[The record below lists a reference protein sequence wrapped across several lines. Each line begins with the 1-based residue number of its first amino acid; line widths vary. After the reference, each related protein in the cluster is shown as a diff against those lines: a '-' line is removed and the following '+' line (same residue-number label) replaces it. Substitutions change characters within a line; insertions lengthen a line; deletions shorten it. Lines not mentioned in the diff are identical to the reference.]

1 MPTHRWWWQVIKYKS
16 EVKMNRTYQMCVRNG
31 MKRLFLVFLLTQGL
45 QAQAQIVIA
54 GDVYGG
60 GKQGAVG
67 LANAKVNA
75 ETASQV
81 ELTTDTP
88 QDISSVTVYGG
99 SMRSIFGGGENGRT
113 FGNTSV
119 TVIDGYVG
127 SYQYRNTI
135 LGGIYGGGEGASADV
150 FGNSRVTIAGG
161 EILQKVYGGGK
172 QADLMGNT
180 TVTLRGGNI
189 HGRIFGGACMADVY
203 GNAYVHV
210 DGLHLADHLIADA
223 IYGGNDIS
231 GTICRVLPENCKWTW
246 LNTLTVPIPHKEG
259 SDSLDIK
266 TIDNTYN
273 AFVRMTPEV
282 QAAKE
287 ADQKHIFIGQVFGGG
302 YGDTQRYIYNEST
315 HQVVLK
321 KWNPTT
327 QQYDMPEGEDL
338 AAHTYPYTVR
348 PEIAKTYLQIGGGT
362 IAFLYGGGNDVTVT
376 KAVDICI
383 NNPSAVTTSI
393 KHTQWGA
400 FNEANG
406 YEVIT
411 QTRIDSMGINSLA
424 SHYDSDSYQFA
435 RVFGGNNKAPMA
447 IRPTWHLKKG
457 LIRDIYSGGNK
468 GAMTHPNGI
477 MLAIKSADMT
487 IGTVYGGC
495 RMADVNPS
503 KRSISEEEIEG
514 VYFPEGYA
522 ARVYITAGN
531 IHDVYGGNDI
541 SGTVYGGSAVGI
553 HSTISGDVYGG
564 GNGSYPYTDNRD
576 LSGTLE
582 YGDYFYE
589 IPDGKTSVA
598 ALDEFRPH
606 AEAVSIRLSGTETK
620 HVEIGGSIFCGGN
633 SATLRST
640 TGTAK
645 AQLKVGS
652 YVYAD
657 NVFLGS
663 NGANMVAPSLLKQY
677 KEGITLH
684 GVHYD
689 LTTGTNKIDLT
700 NKTQFA
706 RYMDGCALDGVMP
719 SVAFDAK
726 ANRDPEDYVP
736 YSTYFGS
743 IYCGGNVGSMRF
755 NGLTTI
761 DIADKIIVYN
771 KVVGGCN
778 NAYVPASD
786 YNALYE
792 GGLIGSAATNGD
804 KLKLN
809 LSGLKIQPK
818 RWKMKT
824 VDGNRVYDLDE
835 NGNRQLE
842 WNTFIGDTEVQVVK
856 NAPTGAASDEDRNRR
871 FKGGNIYGGC
881 YNSGHVEGNVIINL
895 NASIIDQDIVF
906 DEIAYTEGEPLLYND
921 NYTITA
927 RHSGVILD
935 RQGMDVLG
943 AALNVFGGGKGKDT
957 EIWGST
963 TINLN
968 RGYTFQIFGGSEEG
982 AIGKKKK
989 DGNGNPVLDGS
1000 NYVYEYDAKY
1010 STYVNLVDD
1019 DDRPGVA
1026 RGASGDSGDL
1036 AEAEFIYGGGFE
1048 GLVAGDTHINLGNG
1062 RIFNSFAGSCNADIL
1077 GHTETYIG
1085 TDGGFPWVRD
1095 HVYGGNDLGGKILG
1109 SADFSAQVSEVAG
1122 NMVHKNNAT
1131 NVLTASTYVEY
1142 HQGRVDRIFGGCYGD
1157 YDYVSEYAG
1166 YTPPFFDNAFVNFKP
1181 VSNSNNKTKAIFGAG
1196 QGHSQM
1202 ISGANMQNR
1211 SYVLIDIA
1219 GTSNHFKEMDV
1230 FGSGAFVGLGMGVEA
1245 DVAGDAETADQASA
1259 IIDLVRG
1266 QINAAYG
1273 GSYEEGITRRSVIN
1287 VPDGSTI
1294 KLNKIFGGA
1303 YGVHNNTDPC
1313 DVVEAIVNYHS
1324 EDASVSTIYGGNNS
1338 FRRTI
1343 HGTVNVT
1350 VPVWSDKASGYQA
1363 TVYGAGF
1370 GENTWSEYT
1379 EVNLENGAAVWEVYG
1394 GGENGR
1400 VLNQKSVAKYATA
1413 YQTAT
1418 GETLWNGL
1426 TSGYPDLA
1434 DDPLVKP
1441 NAKGERYN
1449 TNVRIKEGAVVG
1461 SYAYGGG
1468 LGNSNIPLSGDVC
1481 GTTYIEL
1488 LGGLVNKDL
1497 YAAGT
1502 TGSVYDYYGVKE
1514 GFIASSNAYIEG
1526 GTARNVYGGGWK
1538 GSVGYHP
1545 GDITA
1550 TYANDVLGE
1559 THVII
1564 GKTDGTNYIHG
1575 IPAIER
1581 NAYGGG
1587 EGGAVFGTANITL
1600 NKGYIGYR
1608 YFATEPADAATYAVI
1623 ADGGGYY
1630 QEKIDDETNEEERN
1644 TLYRSGSIY
1653 GGGYIDNS
1661 SVDITNVLMY
1671 GGHVRNAL
1679 FGGGEIAAIGRGVIN
1694 ASGEDNSIRELQGIY
1709 RAGKTHVTLYDG
1721 HVHRNVFGGGRGYDY
1736 KDNYGNLYSEGYV
1749 FGQTEVNIFGGEVG
1763 TLKEVTLGNG
1773 NVFGGGDIGY
1783 VYSAYEYDE
1792 DGVKKVGRG
1801 IKSGTR
1807 YTTGDEGY
1815 YYKYQGGAFVLE
1827 SSEKVPTEDCKV
1839 LVEPHCKVTA
1849 AVTIHG
1855 HSYAVG
1861 DYVPT
1866 AELHYLK
1873 NKNDDSALWGCLDAK
1888 GVIIHN
1894 AVFAGGNTSAGSSR
1908 AYANA
1913 TSVFG
1918 NATASIHDVYH
1929 RDLITLGTE
1938 HTGGLYGDGNLT
1950 FVDGYRG
1957 LNITNYGTDYY
1968 TFPDNEK
1975 EITLEQYNALEPR
1988 EKDYYEL
1995 RYICVKECTDKDGT
2009 TYHAADPSNPNS
2021 RASTLNRDDLLTLF
2035 IKDDGTSIVGSD
2047 SHPIID
2053 IDEETAVKTIN
2064 EDYWKQNGVCTIYAG
2079 RIMNTIQ
2086 RADFCGVFGSRMVM
2100 QGAQDRVPEIVDYTN
2115 YTLNRVR
2122 EVSLNQQRSVI
2133 DTDLAKS
2140 GTGEYDYTDLKKA
2153 VHGNYF
2159 GIYNIVNYL
2168 GALTSDVH
2176 FRETEDIRRT
2186 DNNTNEIYQADGK
2199 TYYQWKAAHK
2209 NDRTRNNG
2217 SSFNKVALA
2226 SGVYLEL
2233 TTEQSTGS
2241 DINQKDWG
2249 LITGVIEL
2257 DLINVQTGIGGGFV
2271 YAKNVHGKQT
2281 YSPKQH
2287 STLTALN
2294 ADAITR
2300 KDYTYDNTDLKEW
2313 ETSGNFVHSTQTII
2327 DDCYNVS
2334 GKYSGS
2340 DAVPA
2345 HYWYI
2350 QGQVY
2355 VYDQY
2360 ISAYTGAPN
2369 AYSETVDIPL
2379 TITAASHGTM
2389 KLLNVKPNKYAYY
2402 KSSGVK
2408 LQQGEKMVINDIT
2421 YEPNTPISYW
2431 DWTLLSKSEK
2441 NLFVD
2446 ETYVSIADCKI
2457 GETVYPAGTVLLP
2470 DEYNEK
2476 KNTSVHHVE
2485 KNQDVPFTEVFRP
2498 SNNLGHETGYIL
2510 TYKVN
2515 NPTEW
2520 NTWYTEQ
2527 NDNANDS
2534 NKAREKNQ
2542 TGGSGYE
2549 DGPTYHLTGA
2559 AKVLGQ
2565 REYEE
2570 GNLISTDVY
2579 DTYKAIYDD
2588 PDKRSAI
2595 PGGQATFER
2604 AWLVTKKIDIT
2615 SGGSTTHLNPG
2626 NAVSATQASTLDE
2639 NSVAE
2644 AYICTSTIQFSTTE
2658 FIYLNAKM
2666 TAAEKTAYK
2675 TKYPAFA
2682 SVIDEC
2688 VVPAYYC
2695 TSDGLYGGNYYE
2707 AGKNYRG
2714 LAAWCSMSETDRDN
2728 FTFNYDALDLLID
2741 ETYGGTE
2748 GNKYQYDGATEEQ
2761 AATNAAGYSR
2771 AQELEYSATYF
2782 GDSDLTVTN
2791 PVTVKRN
2798 NETISGVTTIKKND
2812 DLLRTAFESVP
2823 NEKRHYT
2830 PLNVQTTGAYYVVKE
2845 PLLVGNT
2852 PYAVG
2857 ATITLEVYNTLTD
2870 AEKAR
2875 VTRLN
2880 FTSTGTY
2887 YYCREA
2893 YTVGENG
2900 EGVAVTAAEGVTGGE
2915 ATPTG
2920 SNVPVG
2926 LVITSTNYNSLVN
2939 KQVQFTIHGIAPT
2952 ETSTL
2957 FVSRNSDIFDLSSE
2971 KIITVIY
2978 EYDYEEGDINYNV
2991 TPISERHIVNIHIKF
3006 KSGVPSIEDI
3016 RSPQI
3021 VIPGDYVGLRD
3032 PNVTPGAYE
3041 VTGGGWELFENESD
3055 AESHVNGVEFK
3066 PHNDALYWY
3075 QNGYLLAYYA
3085 KTYLGKT
3092 YSNHVPVSVA
3102 NYHDLKKVMDD
3113 QEHHYYVDN
3122 PGVKRPCKIYINDY
3136 SSEGQNSLDLFKS
3149 FIDMSYGNKPD
3160 ASHGDLN
3167 PHVRG
3172 GKALEFILRKN
3183 LSHTGEWEP
3192 IAGLD
3197 GQCFSGTLHGDGYTI
3212 SGLKNSL
3219 FRHLCG
3225 NVYNLGVTGEFES
3238 AGVADDGEGYV
3249 ENCWVMSSAE
3259 TVDNTKLAVFGRPS
3273 DKSDLDGKQIVNCYY
3288 LDKNQ
3293 YSATE
3298 VFQSHPRG
3306 VARKMSARDF
3316 YNGTVA
3322 YNLNGFYLN
3331 KRYYDGTKLAEGK
3344 SYKYFVPN
3352 ANGTLPEEAL
3362 TAYYPSSYAFYPLNV
3377 SAEGK
3382 LLGYVENRFTDGDYI
3397 YADGTIPETNDIRMR
3412 TVTVGNTTTKTYSPI
3427 WPDDYLY
3434 FGQALSYDHL
3444 QGTSHQDVPS
3454 HIVKTNDRL
3463 PIDESSNR
3471 VYRAPAYFGNSVM
3484 AAAHFNQNAVFAKT
3498 KYEVPEV
3505 KAYEG
3510 MTAID
3515 FTGNGDAGYQQGLN
3529 NGHFFQP
3536 LLDDGGLIGFTNA
3549 DLTQNLLVYTHTATP
3564 AATKTN
3570 TVIKDNE
3577 FMQDLAYTETNAT
3590 YRTAKKAIGIENVR
3604 GHWVQK
3610 VESNYVSTRDHVL
3623 VDDNDFNAPIAY
3635 TFDNS
3640 HRMWYQRMPDRYVTM
3655 ASGKTQGWEDISL
3668 PFEVALVTTPDKG
3681 EITHFYQ
3688 NSTTGHEYWLREFT
3702 GTGTATSDELPA
3714 IFTYPALGT
3723 NNKDYTNTFLYD
3735 YYYSHNDYDD
3745 KNNDDYHQSYYKTE
3759 KTWIQYPLQQAGTP
3773 YLIGFPG
3780 AYYYEFDLSGDF
3792 RATTALKDI
3801 PDKLQ
3806 KQAIIFVSNP
3816 GVTINVSD
3824 GELTA
3829 GVVRQGSSQ
3838 KYDFHPN
3845 YATKQLAVGDYMLA
3859 STGDR
3864 YEKLTEAKTARPF
3877 RPYFV
3882 KGPAGTR
3889 TESEG
3894 VKKITFNE
3902 EMGQLKGVSDNLQ
3915 EKWDDD
3921 LIVKGGKKKIK
3932 VESEL
3937 HYTTD
3942 VRIVTPAGMTLTT
3955 YAIEP
3960 GETVDTRV
3968 ETAGVYIVY
3977 GDNGK
3982 YVKKVI
3988 VK

>member
-99 SMRSIFGGGENGRT
+99 SMRSVFGGGENGRT

-161 EILQKVYGGGK
+161 DILQKVYGGGK

-246 LNTLTVPIPHKEG
+246 LNTLTVPIPHEEG
-259 SDSLDIK
+259 SDSLDIE

-273 AFVRMTPEV
+273 AFVRTTSEA
-282 QAAKE
+282 QAANE

-383 NNPSAVTTSI
+383 NNSSAVTTSI
-393 KHTQWGA
+393 KHNKWGA
-400 FNEANG
+400 FNAGNE

-411 QTRIDSMGINSLA
+411 KTRVDSMGINSLA

-503 KRSISEEEIEG
+503 KRSISEEEIDG

-553 HSTISGDVYGG
+553 HSKISGDVYGG
-564 GNGSYPYTDNRD
+564 GNGSYPYTDNQL

-589 IPDGKTSVA
+589 IPDGKTSVE

-663 NGANMVAPSLLKQY
+663 NGANMVATSLLQQY

-684 GVHYD
+684 GNHYA
-689 LTTGTNKIDLT
+689 LSTNINLLDKG
-700 NKTQFA
+700 QFA
-706 RYMDGCALDGVMP
+706 TYMEGCAVDGVMP
-719 SVAFDAK
+719 SVAFDSR

-743 IYCGGNVGSMRF
+743 VYCGGNVGSMRF

-761 DIADKIIVYN
+761 DIADKIIIYN

-778 NAYVPASD
+778 NAYVPASP

-842 WNTFIGDTEVQVVK
+842 WNTFIGDTEVQVAE
-856 NAPTGAASDEDRNRR
+856 NAPTGAASPEDRNRR

-895 NASIIDQDIVF
+895 NASIIDKDIVF

-989 DGNGNPVLDGS
+989 DVNGNPVLDGS

-1010 STYVNLVDD
+1010 STYVNLADD

-1026 RGASGDSGDL
+1026 RGAAGDSGDL

-1095 HVYGGNDLGGKILG
+1095 HVYGGNDLGGKIIG
-1109 SADFSAQVSEVAG
+1109 SGDFSARVSDVAG

-1131 NVLTASTYVEY
+1131 LVLKASAYVEY
-1142 HQGRVDRIFGGCYGD
+1142 NQGRVDRIFGGCYGD
-1157 YDYVSEYAG
+1157 YDYESEYAG

-1230 FGSGAFVGLGMGVEA
+1230 FGSGAFVGLGMGVDA

-1259 IIDLVRG
+1259 IIDLARG
-1266 QINAAYG
+1266 QINAVYG
-1273 GSYEEGITRRSVIN
+1273 GSYEEGITRRTVVN
-1287 VPDGSTI
+1287 VPKGTTQKSTI

-1350 VPVWSDKASGYQA
+1350 APVWSDKANGKLA
-1363 TVYGAGF
+1363 TIFGAGF

-1379 EVNLENGAAVWEVYG
+1379 EVNLENGARIWEVYG

-1400 VLNQKSVAKYATA
+1400 VLNQKSVVKYATA

-1449 TNVRIKEGAVVG
+1449 TNVRIKAGAEVG
-1461 SYAYGGG
+1461 NYAYGGG
-1468 LGNSNIPLSGDVC
+1468 LGDPNIPLSGDVC

-1488 LGGLVNKDL
+1488 LGGLVKKDL

-1502 TGSVYDYYGVKE
+1502 TGSVYDYYGVK
-1514 GFIASSNAYIEG
+1514 GDFIASANAYIEG

-1545 GDITA
+1545 GNLSE

-1564 GKTDGTNYIHG
+1564 GKKDGASFTDG
-1575 IPAIER
+1575 IPAVER

-1600 NKGYIGYR
+1600 NNGYIGYR
-1608 YFATEPADAATYAVI
+1608 YHSDWNDVAGTTDIDERYEEKVDDETHTEGKLNTLYDSGCI
-1623 ADGGGYY
+1623 FGGGYV
-1630 QEKIDDETNEEERN
+1630 
-1644 TLYRSGSIY
+1644 
-1653 GGGYIDNS
+1653 DNS
-1661 SVDITNVLMY
+1661 SVDVTNVKMY

-1679 FGGGEIAAIGRGVIN
+1679 FGGGEIAAIGRGFIE
-1694 ASGEDNSIRELQGIY
+1694 ASGQDNSVRSLKGIY
-1709 RAGKTHVTLYDG
+1709 KAGKTHVELFEG
-1721 HVHRNVFGGGRGYDY
+1721 HVHRNVFGGGRGY
-1736 KDNYGNLYSEGYV
+1736 NNLGEGGKLLFSDGYV
-1749 FGQTEVNIFGGEVG
+1749 FGQTEVNIHGGEVG
-1763 TLKEVTLGNG
+1763 TTEGLEKGYG

-1783 VYSAYEYDE
+1783 VYSAYEDNSKNLY
-1792 DGVKKVGRG
+1792 VG
-1801 IKSGTR
+1801 IKDGDR
-1807 YTTGDEGY
+1807 YDDHWEGY
-1815 YYKYQGGAFVLE
+1815 YYAYKKGSEAYTPGTKPADNDPNWIRVDNEYVL
-1827 SSEKVPTEDCKV
+1827 TEDCKV
-1839 LVEPHCKVTA
+1839 LISPYCRAKSD
-1849 AVTIHG
+1849 VTIG
-1855 HSYAVG
+1855 HAYSAG
-1861 DYVPT
+1861 QYVT
-1866 AELHYLK
+1866 TDDLNTMK
-1873 NKNDDSALWGCLDAK
+1873 SKKNDSNWSSLVDD

-1894 AVFAGGNTSAGSSR
+1894 AVFAGGNTSAGSASV
-1908 AYANA
+1908 YANA
-1913 TSVFG
+1913 TTVYG
-1918 NATASIHDVYH
+1918 NATASIYDVYH
-1929 RDLITLGTE
+1929 RDLITIGTG

-1950 FVDGYRG
+1950 FVDGYRE

-1968 TFPDNEK
+1968 TIDKQISLDAFRALPAR
-1975 EITLEQYNALEPR
+1975 EQA
-1988 EKDYYEL
+1988 YYEL
-1995 RYICVKECTDKDGT
+1995 RYKCVQECTDNEGKH
-2009 TYHAADPSNPNS
+2009 Y
-2021 RASTLNRDDLLTLF
+2021 
-2035 IKDDGTSIVGSD
+2035 IVGS
-2047 SHPIID
+2047 
-2053 IDEETAVKTIN
+2053 TITTDQLLALFKGQTGIVSDAGVPN
-2064 EDYWKQNGVCTIYAG
+2064 SAYWVENGVCSRYAG
-2079 RIMNTIQ
+2079 RLMNTIQ

-2115 YTLNRVR
+2115 YTINRVR
-2122 EVSLNQQRSVI
+2122 EVSLN
-2133 DTDLAKS
+2133 
-2140 GTGEYDYTDLKKA
+2140 KKLSTAGDA
-2153 VHGNYF
+2153 VDSEGYRHGNYF

-2168 GALTSDVH
+2168 GALTSDVD
-2176 FRETEDIRRT
+2176 FVNDVRT
-2186 DNNTNEIYQADGK
+2186 TTNISNDSYTPDSEGQ
-2199 TYYQWKAAHK
+2199 TYANWKELHWNERK
-2209 NDRTRNNG
+2209 RNNG
-2217 SSFNKVALA
+2217 NSYNQVALA

-2233 TTEQSTGS
+2233 TTEKSTGNEL
-2241 DINQKDWG
+2241 NQKDWG
-2249 LITGVIEL
+2249 LITGVVEL

-2271 YAKNVHGKQT
+2271 YAKNEHGVRSSTGKQ
-2281 YSPKQH
+2281 H
-2287 STLTALN
+2287 VTLTALN
-2294 ADAITR
+2294 ANAISSDHFKYATDDAN
-2300 KDYTYDNTDLKEW
+2300 KKEW

-2334 GKYSGS
+2334 GKYKSG
-2340 DAVPA
+2340 DFVPA
-2345 HYWYI
+2345 HYWFI

-2355 VYDQY
+2355 VYDQI

-2389 KLLNVKPNKYAYY
+2389 KLLNVQPNKYAYY
-2402 KSSGVK
+2402 ASTSGNTKVK
-2408 LQQGEKMVINDIT
+2408 LGATDKLEINDVT
-2421 YEPNTPISYW
+2421 YSLNSPISYW
-2431 DWTLLSKSEK
+2431 DWYMLSSNEKS
-2441 NLFVD
+2441 LFVD
-2446 ETYVSIADCKI
+2446 ETYVSVADCKI
-2457 GETVYPAGTVLLP
+2457 GETTYPAGTVLLP
-2470 DEYNEK
+2470 DEYNSWQSSHP
-2476 KNTSVHHVE
+2476 NVYHVE
-2485 KNQDVPFTEVFRP
+2485 KQENVAFEEVFRS
-2498 SNNLGHETGYIL
+2498 SNNVSHDTGYIL

-2520 NTWYTEQ
+2520 KTWYTPKSSATPYEHKITV
-2527 NDNANDS
+2527 DAYDVLS
-2534 NKAREKNQ
+2534 AENKNL
-2542 TGGSGYE
+2542 YH
-2549 DGPTYHLTGA
+2549 DGPTYRLTDGSGI
-2559 AKVLGQ
+2559 VLGQ
-2565 REYEE
+2565 RQYSVS
-2570 GNLISTDVY
+2570 NLISKEVY
-2579 DTYKAIYDD
+2579 DTYQSIVT
-2588 PDKRSAI
+2588 SHQGSL
-2595 PGGQATFER
+2595 PGGQAEFGP
-2604 AWLVTKKIDIT
+2604 AYIVTSQVATAD
-2615 SGGSTTHLNPG
+2615 GSLNPG
-2626 NAVSATQASTLDE
+2626 TAVSAATAATLGDK
-2639 NSVAE
+2639 ALP
-2644 AYICTSTIQFSTTE
+2644 AYICTSTIQLSKTE
-2658 FIYLNAKM
+2658 YIYLNSKM
-2666 TAAEKTAYK
+2666 TEAEKNAYK
-2675 TKYPAFA
+2675 TANPTVADL
-2682 SVIDEC
+2682 IDKL

-2695 TSDGLYGGNYYE
+2695 TKAGLYGGDYYE

-2714 LAAWCSMSETDRDN
+2714 LEAWSSMSAADRAHFD
-2728 FTFNYDALDLLID
+2728 FNYDALDLLID
-2741 ETYGGTE
+2741 PGYSRAE
-2748 GNKYQYDGATEEQ
+2748 GVKYQYDGQDFETAV
-2761 AATNAAGYSR
+2761 AAKANKAGYSL
-2771 AQELEYSATYF
+2771 AQPVDYSATYQ
-2782 GDSDLTVTN
+2782 GSDAVSLPSN
-2791 PVTVKRN
+2791 VTVKRGAN
-2798 NETISGVTTIKKND
+2798 TTSTNSIQTGDELSRSEYEKI
-2812 DLLRTAFESVP
+2812 P
-2823 NEKRHYT
+2823 NEQRHYT
-2830 PLNVQTTGAYYVVKE
+2830 LVNVPSAGDYYVVKNSFQ
-2845 PLLVGNT
+2845 VGST

-2857 ATITLEVYNTLTD
+2857 STTTYDVYNNNQTNVAKLT
-2870 AEKAR
+2870 
-2875 VTRLN
+2875 
-2880 FTSTGTY
+2880 FTESGQY
-2887 YYCREA
+2887 YFCRES
-2893 YTVGENG
+2893 YQVGENG
-2900 EGVAVTAAEGVTGGE
+2900 EGQTVTAVSGVTGGE
-2915 ATPTG
+2915 SGSYAANAT
-2920 SNVPVG
+2920 VPVG
-2926 LVITSTNYNSLVN
+2926 LVIGGTNYEALVN
-2939 KQVQFTIHGIAPT
+2939 KQKNFTIHGISPT

-2957 FVSRNSDIFDLSSE
+2957 YVSRSSDIFDLSTE

-2978 EYDYEEGDINYNV
+2978 QYDYEESDQSGNV
-2991 TPISERHIVNIHIKF
+2991 TPVSERHVVNIHLQF
-3006 KSGVPSIEDI
+3006 KSGIPTVEDI
-3016 RSPQI
+3016 VAPEL
-3021 VIPGDYVGLRD
+3021 VLPGSKIGMRE

-3041 VTGGGWELFENESD
+3041 VTGGGWELFEKVSD
-3055 AESHVNGVEFK
+3055 AESHTNGIEYV
-3066 PHNDALYWY
+3066 PNADPLYWY
-3075 QNGYLLAYYA
+3075 QDGYRIAYYA

-3092 YSNHVPVSVA
+3092 YSNHVPLTVA
-3102 NYHDLKKVMDD
+3102 NYHDLKQVMDD
-3113 QEHHYYVDN
+3113 KDNHLHVDYD
-3122 PGVKRPCKIYINDY
+3122 PAKLKRHSKIYINDY
-3136 SSEGQNSLDLFKS
+3136 SAESQNSLDMFKS
-3149 FIDMSYGNKPD
+3149 FIDLSLNNATKPAGHAALD
-3160 ASHGDLN
+3160 TK
-3167 PHVRG
+3167 VKG
-3172 GKALEFILRKN
+3172 GAGLEFILRSN
-3183 LSHTGEWEP
+3183 LDHTGTWNS
-3192 IAGLD
+3192 IAG
-3197 GQCFSGTLHGDGYTI
+3197 GSGECFSGTLHGDGYTI
-3212 SGLKNSL
+3212 SGLLTNSL
-3219 FRHLCG
+3219 FGHLCG
-3225 NVYNLGVTGEFES
+3225 NVYNLGVTGSFTS
-3238 AGVADDGEGYV
+3238 AGVADEGDGYV

-3259 TVDNTKLAVFGRPS
+3259 TVDGNKLAVLGHPS
-3273 DKSDLDGKQIVNCYY
+3273 DGSDNDGKQIVNCYY

-3293 YSATE
+3293 YSETE
-3298 VFQSHPRG
+3298 VFPSHPRG
-3306 VARKMSARDF
+3306 VARKMTAREF

-3331 KRYYDGTKLAEGK
+3331 KRYYDGTNLGEGK
-3344 SYKYFVPN
+3344 QYQYFVPN
-3352 ANGTLPEEAL
+3352 ADGTLPTATTE
-3362 TAYYPSSYAFYPLNV
+3362 AYYPSGYAIYPLEKPT
-3377 SAEGK
+3377 EGK
-3382 LLGYVENRFTDGDYI
+3382 LLGYVENRITDGDYI
-3397 YADGTIPETNDIRMR
+3397 YANGTIPETNDIRMR
-3412 TVTVGNTTTKTYSPI
+3412 TVTVGNETTKTYAPI

-3434 FGQALSYDHL
+3434 FGQALNYGHM
-3444 QGTSHQDVPS
+3444 QGMSHQDVPS
-3454 HIVKTNDRL
+3454 HIVKTSDRL
-3463 PIDESSNR
+3463 PTDESSNR
-3471 VYRAPAYFGNSVM
+3471 VYRAPAYFGNSTMDV
-3484 AAAHFNQNAVFAKT
+3484 AHFNPHAIFAKT
-3498 KYEVPEV
+3498 KFEEPNV

-3515 FTGNGDAGYQQGLN
+3515 FTGYNDAGYQQGLN
-3529 NGHFFQP
+3529 GNYFFQP
-3536 LLDDGGLIGFTNA
+3536 LLDDDGLIGFTNA
-3549 DLTQNLLVYTHTATP
+3549 DLTQNLLVYTYTGTTA
-3564 AATKTN
+3564 AAKTN
-3570 TVIKDNE
+3570 AVIKDDE
-3577 FMQDLAYTETNAT
+3577 FMQDLPYTETNAT
-3590 YRTAKKAIGIENVR
+3590 YHTAKKAIGIENVR

-3735 YYYSHNDYDD
+3735 YYYSHNNYDD
-3745 KNNDDYHQSYYKTE
+3745 KNNDDYHQSYYKTG
-3759 KTWIQYPLQQAGTP
+3759 KTWTQYPLQQAGTP

-3937 HYTTD
+3937 HHTTD

-3960 GETVDTRV
+3960 GETIETRV

>member
-1 MPTHRWWWQVIKYKS
+1 
-16 EVKMNRTYQMCVRNG
+16 MNRTYQKSAWNG
-31 MKRLFLVFLLTQGL
+31 LRGL
-45 QAQAQIVIA
+45 ILILYIGLGLPTQAQITIA

-67 LANAKVNA
+67 LANARVNA
-75 ETASQV
+75 DDASQV
-81 ELTTDTP
+81 ELTTDAP
-88 QDISSVTVYGG
+88 QDVTSVKVYGG
-99 SMRSIFGGGENGRT
+99 TVRSLFGGGENGRT
-113 FGNTSV
+113 FGNTAV

-127 SYQYRNTI
+127 RYEYRNTI
-135 LGGIYGGGEGASADV
+135 VGGIYGGGEGASADV
-150 FGNSRVTIAGG
+150 FGDSRVTIAGG
-161 EILQKVYGGGK
+161 DILQKVYGGGK
-172 QADLMGNT
+172 QADLMGNSS
-180 TVTLRGGNI
+180 VTLRGGNI
-189 HGRIFGGACMADVY
+189 HGRVFGGACMADVY

-210 DGLHLADHLIADA
+210 DGLHLADHLLVDA

-231 GTICRVLPENCKWTW
+231 GTICRVLPENNKWTW
-246 LNTLTVPIPHKEG
+246 LHTLSMPIPHAEG
-259 SDSLDIK
+259 TDSLDVGSIN
-266 TIDNTYN
+266 NTYN
-273 AFVRMTPEV
+273 TFVRTTPEV
-282 QAAKE
+282 QAAT
-287 ADQKHIFIGQVFGGG
+287 ADDQKHIFIGQVFGGG
-302 YGDTQRYIYNEST
+302 YGDTQRYIYDEST
-315 HQVVLK
+315 HKVILK

-327 QQYDMPEGEDL
+327 QQYERPTEEEL
-338 AAHTYPYTVR
+338 PAHTYSYTVR
-348 PEIAKTYLQIGGGT
+348 PEVSKAYLQIGGGT

-376 KAVDICI
+376 NAVDICI
-383 NNPSAVTTSI
+383 NNTSEVTTSI
-393 KHTQWGA
+393 KHAKWGA
-400 FNEANG
+400 FNADND
-406 YEVIT
+406 YEVLT
-411 QTRIDSMGINSLA
+411 SSRVDSMGINNLA
-424 SHYDSDSYQFA
+424 SHYASDSYQFA
-435 RVFGGNNKAPMA
+435 RVFGGNNKAEMA
-447 IRPTWHLKKG
+447 IRLTWHLKQGK
-457 LIRDIYSGGNK
+457 IRDIYSGGNK

-477 MLAIKSADMT
+477 LLELTNPDMT

-495 RMADVNPS
+495 RMADVNPN
-503 KRSISEEEIEG
+503 KRSISEEEIHG
-514 VYFPEGYA
+514 VRYPEGYA

-531 IHDVYGGNDI
+531 INDVYGGNDI
-541 SGTVYGGSAVGI
+541 SGNVYGGSAVGI

-564 GNGSYPYTDNRD
+564 GNGSYPYTDNPA

-582 YGDYFYE
+582 YGDYYYTVPE
-589 IPDGKTSVA
+589 GSTSVE
-598 ALDEFRPH
+598 ALYEFRPH
-606 AEAVSIRLSGTETK
+606 AEAVSIRLGGTETK
-620 HVEIGGSIFCGGN
+620 HTVIGGSVYCGGN
-633 SATLRST
+633 SATLHST
-640 TGTAK
+640 SGTAE
-645 AQLKVGS
+645 AQLKIGS

-663 NGANMVAPSLLKQY
+663 NGENMVAPSLLQQY

-700 NKTQFA
+700 SKTQFA
-706 RYMDGCALDGVMP
+706 RYMDGCAIDGVMP
-719 SVAFDAK
+719 DVTFDAI
-726 ANRDPEDYVP
+726 ALRDPVDYIP
-736 YSTYFGS
+736 YSSYFGS
-743 IYCGGNVGSMRF
+743 LYFGGNVGSIRY
-755 NGLTTI
+755 NGLNTI
-761 DIADKIIVYN
+761 DVAEKVIIYN

-778 NAYVPASD
+778 NAYVTATP

-792 GGLIGSAATNGD
+792 GGLIGNPDVNGD

-842 WNTFIGDTEVQVVK
+842 WNTFIGDTEVQVAE
-856 NAPTGAASDEDRNRR
+856 NAPTGTASEEDRNRR

-895 NASIIDQDIVF
+895 NASIIDRDIVF
-906 DEIAYTEGEPLLYND
+906 DEIEYTEGEPLLYND

-943 AALNVFGGGKGKDT
+943 AALNVFGGGKGVET

-963 TINLN
+963 TINLK

-982 AIGKKKK
+982 VIGKKKK
-989 DGNGNPVLDGS
+989 DANGVPLYNGGR
-1000 NYVYEYDAKY
+1000 YVYEYDEKY
-1010 STYVNLVDD
+1010 STYVNLVDE
-1019 DDRPGVA
+1019 DDRAGVA
-1026 RGASGDSGDL
+1026 RGAANDANDL
-1036 AEAEFIYGGGFE
+1036 AEAEFIYGGGFL
-1048 GLVAGDTHINLGNG
+1048 GLIAGDTHINLGNG

-1085 TDGGFPWVRD
+1085 RSGVDAQDNDVLGFPWIRD
-1095 HVYGGNDLGGKILG
+1095 HVYGGNDLGGQIFG
-1109 SADFSAQVSEVAG
+1109 AVDFTGRVSEDIRS
-1122 NMVHKNNAT
+1122 MVHKNNAT
-1131 NVLTASTYVEY
+1131 EVLTASAYVEY
-1142 HQGRVDRIFGGCYGD
+1142 IQGRVDRIFGGCYGD
-1157 YDYVSEYAG
+1157 YDFTDEEYREFFDESGNAKTG
-1166 YTPPFFDNAFVNFKP
+1166 YSKPFFDNAFVNFKP
-1181 VSNSNNKTKAIFGAG
+1181 VSNSKNLTKAIFGSG
-1196 QGHSQM
+1196 QGHTHESA
-1202 ISGANMQNR
+1202 GANMQNR

-1219 GTSNHFKEMDV
+1219 GTSNNFKDMEV
-1230 FGSGAFVGLGMGVEA
+1230 FGAGAFMGLGMGVDA
-1245 DVAGDAETADQASA
+1245 TVAGNVATADQASA
-1259 IIDLVRG
+1259 IIDLIRG

-1303 YGVHNNTDPC
+1303 YGIDDNTDPC
-1313 DVVEAIVNYHS
+1313 DVIEAIVNYND
-1324 EDASVSTIYGGNNS
+1324 EDATVSKIYGGNNN

-1400 VLNQKSVAKYATA
+1400 VLNQKSVVKYATA

-1449 TNVRIKEGAVVG
+1449 TNVRIKQGAVVG

-1559 THVII
+1559 TNVII
-1564 GKTDGTNYIHG
+1564 GKIDGTDYIHG
-1575 IPAIER
+1575 IPAVER

-1600 NKGYIGYR
+1600 YNGFIGYR
-1608 YFATEPADAATYAVI
+1608 HFDAEPTTYTDLETLQVKSGPEDSPKI
-1623 ADGGGYY
+1623 DYY
-1630 QEKIDDETNEEERN
+1630 QEKIHDETNKEGKLN
-1644 TLYRSGSIY
+1644 TLYDSGCIF

-1661 SVDITNVLMY
+1661 NVDFTNVKMY

-1679 FGGGEIAAIGRGVIN
+1679 FGGGEIAAIGRGFIL
-1694 ASGEDNSIRELQGIY
+1694 ASGENNSVRTLKGIY
-1709 RAGKTHVTLYDG
+1709 KAGKTHVELYEG
-1721 HVHRNVFGGGRGYDY
+1721 HVHRNVFGGGRGY
-1736 KDNYGNLYSEGYV
+1736 NNLGEGGQLLFSDGYV
-1749 FGQTEVNIFGGEVG
+1749 FGQTAVNIHGGEIG
-1763 TLKEVTLGNG
+1763 TSEGLEKGYG

-1783 VYSAYEYDE
+1783 VYSAYEDGE
-1792 DGVKKVGRG
+1792 GHLAVGIKDGV
-1801 IKSGTR
+1801 R
-1807 YTTGDEGY
+1807 YDDEWEGY
-1815 YYKYQGGAFVLE
+1815 YYKNEGGAYNNNGQYTGGHWLMNDNEYVL
-1827 SSEKVPTEDCKV
+1827 TEDTKV
-1839 LVEPHCKVTA
+1839 VISPYCRAKSDVS
-1849 AVTIHG
+1849 IG
-1855 HSYAVG
+1855 HSYAAG
-1861 DYVPT
+1861 QYVT
-1866 AELHYLK
+1866 TEDLNTMKSKKEDNRWTSL
-1873 NKNDDSALWGCLDAK
+1873 DDFGI
-1888 GVIIHN
+1888 IIHN
-1894 AVFAGGNTSAGSSR
+1894 AVFAGGNTSAGS
-1908 AYANA
+1908 AAVYANA
-1913 TSVFG
+1913 TTVFG
-1918 NATASIHDVYH
+1918 NSTASIYDVYH
-1929 RDLITLGTE
+1929 RDLITIGTG

-1950 FVDGYRG
+1950 FVDGYRE

-1968 TFPDNEK
+1968 TIDKQIDLAAFKLLPAR
-1975 EITLEQYNALEPR
+1975 EQA
-1988 EKDYYEL
+1988 YYEL
-1995 RYICVKECTDKDGT
+1995 RYKCVQECTDDEGKHYLVGSTIT
-2009 TYHAADPSNPNS
+2009 TDE
-2021 RASTLNRDDLLTLF
+2021 LLTLF
-2035 IKDDGTSIVGSD
+2035 KNQPTIVGSD
-2047 SHPIID
+2047 GKPNT
-2053 IDEETAVKTIN
+2053 E
-2064 EDYWKQNGVCTIYAG
+2064 YWVENGVCSRYAG
-2079 RIMNTIQ
+2079 RLMNTIQ

-2115 YTLNRVR
+2115 YTINRVR
-2122 EVSLNQQRSVI
+2122 EVSLN
-2133 DTDLAKS
+2133 
-2140 GTGEYDYTDLKKA
+2140 KKISTA
-2153 VHGNYF
+2153 GDASDSEGYRHGNYF
-2159 GIYNIVNYL
+2159 GIYNIVNFL
-2168 GALTSDVH
+2168 GGLTSDVD
-2176 FRETEDIRRT
+2176 FETAVRT
-2186 DNNTNEIYQADGK
+2186 TTNNSNDSYKPDFDGQ
-2199 TYYQWKAAHK
+2199 TFSQWKSSHK
-2209 NDRTRNNG
+2209 DERKRNNG
-2217 SSFNKVALA
+2217 NSYNQVALA

-2233 TTEQSTGS
+2233 TTEKKTGT
-2241 DINQKDWG
+2241 DLYEKDWG

-2271 YAKNVHGKQT
+2271 YAKNEHGVRSLTGKQ
-2281 YSPKQH
+2281 H
-2287 STLTALN
+2287 VTLTALN
-2294 ADAITR
+2294 ANAISSDHFKYAPEDAN
-2300 KDYTYDNTDLKEW
+2300 KNEW
-2313 ETSGNFVHSTQTII
+2313 QTSGNFVHSTQTII

-2334 GKYSGS
+2334 GKYKTEGF
-2340 DAVPA
+2340 VPA
-2345 HYWYI
+2345 HYWFI

-2355 VYDQY
+2355 VYDQI

-2389 KLLNVKPNKYAYY
+2389 KLLNVQPNKYAYY
-2402 KSSGVK
+2402 ASTTGNTKKK
-2408 LQQGEKMVINDIT
+2408 LGATEKLEINDVT
-2421 YEPNTPISYW
+2421 YELNTPISYW
-2431 DWTLLSKSEK
+2431 DWYMLSSKEK
-2441 NLFVD
+2441 ELFVD
-2446 ETYVSIADCKI
+2446 DTYVSVADCVV
-2457 GETVYPAGTVLLP
+2457 GETSYPAGTVLLP
-2470 DEYNEK
+2470 SEY
-2476 KNTSVHHVE
+2476 TSLKTSHPTVYHVE
-2485 KNQDVPFTEVFRP
+2485 KQTTVNFEDVFRS
-2498 SNNLGHETGYIL
+2498 SNNVSHDTGFIL

-2520 NTWYTEQ
+2520 KTWYTPKSSATPYTDKITVDAYDVLSAEDKTAY
-2527 NDNANDS
+2527 N
-2534 NKAREKNQ
+2534 
-2542 TGGSGYE
+2542 
-2549 DGPTYHLTGA
+2549 DGPTYHLNTTA
-2559 AKVLGQ
+2559 RVLGQ
-2565 REYEE
+2565 REYSVS
-2570 GNLISTDVY
+2570 NLISKEVY
-2579 DTYKAIYDD
+2579 DTYQAIVSNHS
-2588 PDKRSAI
+2588 SAL
-2595 PGGQATFER
+2595 PGGQAVFGPAYIVVNQVNTPE
-2604 AWLVTKKIDIT
+2604 
-2615 SGGSTTHLNPG
+2615 GSLNPG
-2626 NAVSATQASTLDE
+2626 TAVSEATATTLGSD
-2639 NSVAE
+2639 NAKP
-2644 AYICTSTIQFSTTE
+2644 AYICTSTIQLSRTE
-2658 FIYLNAKM
+2658 YIYLNARM
-2666 TAAEKTAYK
+2666 TYEEKEAYK
-2675 TKYPAFA
+2675 TANPTVATLIEKL
-2682 SVIDEC
+2682 

-2695 TSDGLYGGNYYE
+2695 TTAGLYGGDYYQ
-2707 AGKNYRG
+2707 ANKNYRG
-2714 LAAWCSMSETDRDN
+2714 LEAWSSMSKTDRDY
-2728 FTFNYDALDLLID
+2728 FEFNYDALDLLID
-2741 ETYGGTE
+2741 PTYDRAE
-2748 GNKYQYDGATEEQ
+2748 GVKYQYDGKNFTTSGQ
-2761 AATNAAGYSR
+2761 AETNKAGYSLS
-2771 AQELEYSATYF
+2771 QPVDYSATYQ
-2782 GDSDLTVTN
+2782 GGGLTLSSA
-2791 PVTVKRN
+2791 VTVKRGAN
-2798 NETISGVTTIKKND
+2798 TISTTSIQNND
-2812 DLLRTAFESVP
+2812 EVSRSEFEKIP
-2823 NEKRHYT
+2823 NEQRHYT
-2830 PLNVQTTGAYYVVKE
+2830 LVNVSDASDYYYVVKE
-2845 PLLVGNT
+2845 PFQVGNT

-2857 ATITLEVYNTLTD
+2857 TTTTKAVFD
-2870 AEKAR
+2870 ANPGKVVELK
-2875 VTRLN
+2875 
-2880 FTSTGTY
+2880 FTTSGQY
-2887 YYCREA
+2887 YFCRES
-2893 YTVGENG
+2893 YQVGEHG
-2900 EGVAVTAAEGVTGGE
+2900 DGVDVAAATGVTGG
-2915 ATPTG
+2915 ADGLTDDI
-2920 SNVPVG
+2920 VPVG
-2926 LVITSTNYNSLVN
+2926 LVISETNYNNLVAAN
-2939 KQVQFTIHGIAPT
+2939 KQKGFTIHGISPT

-2957 FVSRNSDIFDLSSE
+2957 YVSRSSDIFDLSTE

-2978 EYDYEEGDINYNV
+2978 EYNYEESDVSGNV
-2991 TPISERHIVNIHIKF
+2991 TPVSERHVVNIHLQF
-3006 KSGVPSIEDI
+3006 KSGIPTVEDI
-3016 RSPQI
+3016 TSPEI
-3021 VIPGDYVGLRD
+3021 VLPGSRVGMRE

-3041 VTGGGWELFENESD
+3041 VTGGGWELFQTVAD
-3055 AESHVNGVEFK
+3055 AESHVNGIEYV
-3066 PHNDALYWY
+3066 PTADPLYWY
-3075 QNGYLLAYYA
+3075 QEGYRLAYYA

-3102 NYHDLKKVMDD
+3102 NYHDLKQVMDD
-3113 QEHHYYVDN
+3113 NVNHLHVDYD
-3122 PGVKRPCKIYINDY
+3122 PAKLKRHSKIYINDY
-3136 SSEGQNSLDLFKS
+3136 SAESLNSLDMFKS
-3149 FIDMSYGNKPD
+3149 FIDLSLNNATKPTGHAALD
-3160 ASHGDLN
+3160 TK
-3167 PHVRG
+3167 VKG
-3172 GKALEFILRKN
+3172 GAGLEFILRSN
-3183 LSHTGEWEP
+3183 LDHTGTWNS
-3192 IAGLD
+3192 IASGTD
-3197 GQCFSGTLHGDGYTI
+3197 EDECFSGTLHGDGYTI

-3219 FRHLCG
+3219 FGHLCG
-3225 NVYNLGVTGEFES
+3225 NVYNLGVTGEFTS

-3259 TVDNTKLAVFGRPS
+3259 TVDGNKLAVLGHPS
-3273 DKSDLDGKQIVNCYY
+3273 DESELDGKQIVNCYY

-3293 YSATE
+3293 YKETE
-3298 VFQSHPRG
+3298 VFPSHPRG

-3331 KRYYDGTKLAEGK
+3331 KRYYDGTNLAEGK

-3454 HIVKTNDRL
+3454 HIAKTNDRL

-3484 AAAHFNQNAVFAKT
+3484 AAAHFNPNAVFAKT

-3515 FTGNGDAGYQQGLN
+3515 FTGNGDAAYKQGLN
-3529 NGHFFQP
+3529 DGHFFQP

-3590 YRTAKKAIGIENVR
+3590 YHTAKKAIGIENVR

-3655 ASGKTQGWEDISL
+3655 ASGKTQGWENISL

-3681 EITHFYQ
+3681 EITHFYE

-3702 GTGTATSDELPA
+3702 GLGTATGDEVPA
-3714 IFTYPALGT
+3714 VFTYPALGS
-3723 NNKDYTNTFLYD
+3723 NDKAYSNTFLYD
-3735 YYYSHNDYDD
+3735 YYYSHNDFDD
-3745 KNNDDYHQSYYKTE
+3745 KNSDDYQSSYYASSKTFY
-3759 KTWIQYPLQQAGTP
+3759 QYPLQQAGTP

-3780 AYYYEFDLSGDF
+3780 AYYYEFDLSGEF
-3792 RATTALKDI
+3792 RATTAMKDI
-3801 PDKLQ
+3801 PERVL
-3806 KQAIIFVSNP
+3806 KQAIIFASKT
-3816 GVTINVSD
+3816 GVTIAKSD
-3824 GELTA
+3824 EELIA
-3829 GVVRQGSSQ
+3829 GSVEQGTTT
-3838 KYDFHPN
+3838 KYVFHPN
-3845 YATKQLAVGDYMLA
+3845 YVTKELSTGDYLLA

-3864 YEKLTEAKTARPF
+3864 YEKLTEGMTAAEKTTRPF

-3889 TESEG
+3889 GEGEG

-3902 EMGQLKGVSDNLQ
+3902 ETTQLKGVSDTLQ
-3915 EKWDDD
+3915 DKWNDD
-3921 LIVKGGKKKIK
+3921 LLVKPGRKKIV
-3932 VESEL
+3932 VESQL
-3937 HYTTD
+3937 HYVAD
-3942 VRIVTPAGMTLTT
+3942 VRIYTPAGIMLTSFS
-3955 YAIEP
+3955 IEP
-3960 GETVDTRV
+3960 GETVVTRV
-3968 ETAGVYIVY
+3968 ESAGVYIVY
-3977 GDNGK
+3977 GDEGR